1 MIRSPG
7 VVIEAA
13 ACAWRVDATFGVF
26 GSLPLVGVTFDDAF
40 VLLDSTSGAL
50 DGPFGLTSSLDATV
64 LLAQHSAY
72 AAGTTVRYVNAS
84 GCLVVAAPRPRSTPP
99 LGGLR
104 RPSSRALR
112 LQAPM
117 VAKATGQILLVQWT
131 LRVIAVV

>member
-84 GCLVVAAPRPRSTPP
+84 GCLVVAAARWPTTQPPGWTPAP
-99 LGGLR
+99 A
-104 RPSSRALR
+104 ALC
-112 LQAPM
+112 
-117 VAKATGQILLVQWT
+117 V
-131 LRVIAVV
+131 